1 MRWRIYSSNKV
12 IYFIINSV
20 FRVAIDTRTRIRA
33 NIFSFIV
40 RFEWIYGV
48 PWWSSR
54 SRYPLL
60 ATPRHRMLR
69 ILRGRIGRTPECV
82 EAQTQRDNFE
92 WKLLGS
98 HDRLGNG
105 HIRSI
110 CQNSNCSQNLIEF
123 HWKINWKLLNLDGMY
138 TQFCFFFRSLR
149 RSFRFHR
156 MLFRQQQQHLLRI
169 PDSRWQS
176 ASTTVC
182 THTHLCAID
191 RFFGW
196 LKNQQARDCRAS
208 ISLHLTHRREL
219 TAFWFCCICS
229 WAATNNRSSTHQSVA
244 ADRCFC
250 YHMPKRIRH
259 PSHQCRFEVRAFR
272 YNNALGRYTWKLIEY
287 VHVYTRLFFQ
297 CCYVPLPRCYY
308 RTRTPAVSHQ
318 NI

>member
-1 MRWRIYSSNKV
+1 MDLWCSLMIEPFTISSPGNASTSDATNTSRAHWTNPGMRWGTNAARQFWMEIARITWPAWQWPHSLYLPKQQLFSKSN
-12 IYFIINSV
+12 
-20 FRVAIDTRTRIRA
+20 
-33 NIFSFIV
+33 
-40 RFEWIYGV
+40 WISLENKESQIA
-48 PWWSSR
+48 PQ
-54 SRYPLL
+54 
-60 ATPRHRMLR
+60 TNF
-69 ILRGRIGRTPECV
+69 GR
-82 EAQTQRDNFE
+82 
-92 WKLLGS
+92 
-98 HDRLGNG
+98 
-105 HIRSI
+105 
-110 CQNSNCSQNLIEF
+110 
-123 HWKINWKLLNLDGMY
+123 KLLNLDGMY

-191 RFFGW
+191 RFFSW